1 MNEMFEDP
9 DSILFRKNP
18 ALFARRETALD
29 DLRQCQRQIVQTL
42 PNYKQLLCPRLE
54 KYGFCRYSDFCYYA
68 HGENEKKIF
77 LCNFAH
83 GEPERLHLYYKTDF
97 CFFHLSCP
105 SGDTDNCRYAHTPD
119 EIRNIS
125 DNIRLWKSSFQMSKM
140 DVKQNENDWSVLN
153 SSNSDSSY
161 PLSSLS
167 SISSA
172 PKSEITTTNT
182 SNTNSKLVYSSS
194 TGLPSR
200 KFSFPP
206 PKISKFSFPS
216 PSFPPPNISNIIQNG
231 SNLNPNAVPFSSSSH
246 SLSSDSNSSTMSC
259 STKTVLNNS
268 DLNPNATPFFSPNG
282 KVFNRNKQ
290 TPQVPWVCIKWH
302 NLMQNLH

>member
-1 MNEMFEDP
+1 MCSNSFP
-9 DSILFRKNP
+9 
-18 ALFARRETALD
+18 
-29 DLRQCQRQIVQTL
+29 
-42 PNYKQLLCPRLE
+42 CP
-54 KYGFCRYSDFCYYA
+54 Y
-68 HGENEKKIF
+68 GEN
-77 LCNFAH
+77 CQ
-83 GEPERLHLYYKTDF
+83 
-97 CFFHLSCP
+97 
-105 SGDTDNCRYAHTPD
+105 YAHTTD

-140 DVKQNENDWSVLN
+140 DVKQKENDLLVLN
-153 SSNSDSSY
+153 SSDTDSSY
-161 PLSSLS
+161 PLSRIWS
-167 SISSA
+167 S
-172 PKSEITTTNT
+172 PKSEIITTNT

-206 PKISKFSFPS
+206 PKISKFN
-216 PSFPPPNISNIIQNG
+216 FPPPNISNIIQNG

-282 KVFNRNKQ
+282 KVFNINKQ
-290 TPQVPWVCIKWH
+290 RPQVPWVCIKWH